1 MSETLL
7 ISMIGAAVVVVP
19 LFISF
24 RTTSFVEMKSVVAE
38 LKELIAKYEKDLEL
52 IQLERRQEQIDYR
65 KKVLELE
72 TIINSMGTEIRRLER
87 ENDNY
92 KIWMTKAITEIN
104 RTGGTPPPPVI

>member
-7 ISMIGAAVVVVP
+7 ITLIGAAVVVVP

-38 LKELIAKYEKDLEL
+38 LKELIAKYEKDLE
-52 IQLERRQEQIDYR
+52 
-65 KKVLELE
+65 VME
-72 TIINSMGTEIRRLER
+72 TVINSMGTEIRRLER

-104 RTGGTPPPPVI
+104 RTGGTPPPPVV